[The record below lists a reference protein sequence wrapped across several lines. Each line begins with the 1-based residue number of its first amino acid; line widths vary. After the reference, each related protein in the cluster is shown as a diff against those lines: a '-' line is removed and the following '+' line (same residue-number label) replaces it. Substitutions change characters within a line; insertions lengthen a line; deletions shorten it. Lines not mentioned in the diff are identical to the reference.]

1 MSSNAAFPLSGLE
14 RPPISPEQ
22 TEPAM
27 RDQVKIKLHSFLSG
41 FFSAFDLSG
50 HANEV
55 RDRDT
60 DISIY
65 RHWRNVGNDI
75 ARAARKVESD
85 LGYEEE
91 AKNLHSQLRKWH
103 ECGRSKEFTALNY
116 GDEKDDCV
124 EQANRILA
132 NTDVTVKLDG

>member
-1 MSSNAAFPLSGLE
+1 
-14 RPPISPEQ
+14 
-22 TEPAM
+22 M

-50 HANEV
+50 NANEIE
-55 RDRDT
+55 DKDT

-65 RHWRNVGNDI
+65 RHWRHVGSDI
-75 ARAARKVESD
+75 ARAARRVEND
-85 LGYEEE
+85 LGYEKE
-91 AKNLHSQLRKWH
+91 AKHLHSQLRKWH
-103 ECGRSKEFTALNY
+103 ECSRSEEFAALAY

-124 EQANRILA
+124 EMENRILA